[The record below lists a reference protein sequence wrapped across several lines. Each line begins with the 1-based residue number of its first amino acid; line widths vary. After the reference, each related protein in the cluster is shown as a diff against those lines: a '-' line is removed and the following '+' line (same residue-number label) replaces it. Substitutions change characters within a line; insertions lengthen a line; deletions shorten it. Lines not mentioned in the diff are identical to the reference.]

1 MSETPKILIV
11 DDIKANLTALDRA
24 LKKCDATIIEANS
37 GEEALSQL
45 LRHDFVLIILDV
57 QMPIMDGFE
66 TAELIREHSETQQIP
81 IIFVTAF
88 SADSDDVKRGYQFGA
103 IDFMFKPIDN
113 VILVNK
119 VNVLLR
125 LHMQSQ
131 ELLLNQK
138 VAEEKERE
146 QAINLVLKEQNAKLE
161 KSNQALQNFAFIAS
175 HDLQEPLRSVTSYL
189 NLLIKRKGDQLDEKA
204 KTYVDFAFKGATQ
217 MSLLIDGLLSFSR
230 TEQFSE
236 VNHEVN
242 LNEVVDSLVQ
252 EFSRKIKKTEA
263 KIIYEKLPVVI
274 GNRTLIKQL
283 LQNVISNSIKFAVEG
298 IAPRI
303 EIIAQTNKVE
313 TKLEVKDNGIG
324 IEEEYHSTIFEI
336 FNKLHNQKIY
346 KGTGIGLAICKKIVE
361 FHNGEIWVESE
372 EGKGTST
379 FFTIS
384 KSI

>member
-1 MSETPKILIV
+1 
-11 DDIKANLTALDRA
+11 
-24 LKKCDATIIEANS
+24 
-37 GEEALSQL
+37 
-45 LRHDFVLIILDV
+45 
-57 QMPIMDGFE
+57 
-66 TAELIREHSETQQIP
+66 
-81 IIFVTAF
+81 
-88 SADSDDVKRGYQFGA
+88 
-103 IDFMFKPIDN
+103 
-113 VILVNK
+113 
-119 VNVLLR
+119 
-125 LHMQSQ
+125 
-131 ELLLNQK
+131 
-138 VAEEKERE
+138 
-146 QAINLVLKEQNAKLE
+146 
-161 KSNQALQNFAFIAS
+161 
-175 HDLQEPLRSVTSYL
+175 LQEPLRSVTSYL

>member
-125 LHMQSQ
+125 LHMQSK

-252 EFSRKIKKTEA
+252 EFSSKIKKTEA

>member
-125 LHMQSQ
+125 LHMQSK